1 MRTLERST
9 VTATTPPVRLSLT
22 AANRAVAHALPAFVL
37 VQAVMAGRSERL
49 FGTWSIVAH
58 GILGNV
64 TFLLAVTGLALAL
77 LGKPGRPAVLVAGL
91 LVLLLSIQIGM
102 GYAGRTS
109 LGAAAWHIP
118 NGVAIFGLAVYNVT
132 LFRRP
137 A

>member
-1 MRTLERST
+1 MRIFERST
-9 VTATTPPVRLSLT
+9 VSATTPTVRLGLT

-64 TFLLAVTGLALAL
+64 TFLLAVTGLALAVRGRL
-77 LGKPGRPAVLVAGL
+77 GRPAILVAGA
-91 LVLLLSIQIGM
+91 LVLLLTIQIGM

-109 LGAAAWHIP
+109 LDAAAWHIP

-132 LFRRP
+132 LVRRP